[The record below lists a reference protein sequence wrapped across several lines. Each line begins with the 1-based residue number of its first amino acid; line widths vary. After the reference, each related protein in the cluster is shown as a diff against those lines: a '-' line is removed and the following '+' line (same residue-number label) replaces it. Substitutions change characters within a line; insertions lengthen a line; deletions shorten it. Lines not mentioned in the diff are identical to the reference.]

1 MRVWE
6 AFRMALS
13 ALVVNK
19 GRSALTILGV
29 VIGITAV
36 IALLGVGQGA
46 QKEVEERVE
55 GLGSNLLYIRP
66 LSYVDGA
73 DPLSAGDVD
82 AIGALSN
89 VAGVA
94 PEVSVGA
101 TVAYQGE
108 SASPTITGTTPSWPT
123 IRNASLA
130 AGRFFR
136 EHLEP
141 CG

>member
-46 QKEVEERVE
+46 QQEVEERVE

-73 DPLSAGDVD
+73 DPLSANDLE
-82 AIGALSN
+82 AIRCRPIFSTPCTFSRSRRTAR
-89 VAGVA
+89 
-94 PEVSVGA
+94 PR
-101 TVAYQGE
+101 TV
-108 SASPTITGTTPSWPT
+108 
-123 IRNASLA
+123 
-130 AGRFFR
+130 
-136 EHLEP
+136 
-141 CG
+141 